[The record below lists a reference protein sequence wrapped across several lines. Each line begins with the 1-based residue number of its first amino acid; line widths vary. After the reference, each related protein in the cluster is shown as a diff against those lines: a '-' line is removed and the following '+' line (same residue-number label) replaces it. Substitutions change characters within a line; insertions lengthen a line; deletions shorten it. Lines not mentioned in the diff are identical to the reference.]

1 MARSKR
7 RPEKKGKRSE
17 AQKDKRQ
24 AKDKKQDKGKGGNG
38 DGSQTEKIKKS
49 TTQGECPVITQ
60 SPTAA
65 AMAGAP
71 DADAFDDAVYSTG
84 PGEAVM
90 YQYSRQGTYADEFAS
105 QQAQQSAVPAG
116 VSVTGPG
123 Q

>member
-7 RPEKKGKRSE
+7 RPEKKHKGKS
-17 AQKDKRQ
+17 KNDK
-24 AKDKKQDKGKGGNG
+24 AEDKEEKQDKSKGKG
-38 DGSQTEKIKKS
+38 DGSQTDKIKK
-49 TTQGECPVITQ
+49 TTTTGECPVITM

-105 QQAQQSAVPAG
+105 QQAEQSAVPAG